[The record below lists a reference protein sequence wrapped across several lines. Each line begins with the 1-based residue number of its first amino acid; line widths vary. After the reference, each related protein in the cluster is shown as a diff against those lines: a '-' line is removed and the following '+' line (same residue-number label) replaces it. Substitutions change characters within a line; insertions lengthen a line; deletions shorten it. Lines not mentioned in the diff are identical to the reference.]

1 MADFAM
7 TIDGSAVAGEGLPVR
22 NPATAR
28 VFAQAPACTPEQL
41 DRAMAAAARAY
52 PIWRRSDAVRRAVL
66 REAAGLILSSVGE
79 LAPLLTAEQGKPRSE
94 AATEVRAAG
103 AWLRYYAELEIPREV
118 VQDDRRGFVEVLHRP
133 LGVVAAITPW
143 NYPIALALWK
153 IAPALRAGNTMVL
166 KPSPY
171 TPLATLA
178 LGRLLSEVLPAGV
191 LNVVSGPDPLGALLT
206 EHPAPR
212 KVSFTGSAASGRQVA
227 AAAASDLKRMTLE
240 LGGNDPAIVLDDA
253 DPEAIADAL
262 FWGAFVN
269 NGQMC
274 MAVKRVYVAQRL
286 YCDVVA
292 ALAERARTVPVG
304 DGSAKANRLGP
315 VSTAAQFDRVRELVR
330 DALAHGA
337 VAAAGGTALDR
348 PGYFFA
354 PTILSEVS
362 DGMRVVDEEQF
373 GPVLPVIGYR
383 DVEDA
388 IRRANGTQYGLTAS
402 VWSPDL
408 DRAAAVAARL
418 EAGQVSINIHA
429 GAVRPDLPFSGHKH
443 SGIGA
448 ENGLWG
454 LYGYTDV
461 QVLTRP
467 AHAAP
472 EGNPSRA
479 EPSRAEPSRAETLP
493 ELEPVSNPGR
503 PG

>member
-7 TIDGSAVAGEGLPVR
+7 TIDGAAVPGGGLPVR
-22 NPATAR
+22 NPATAE

-41 DRAMAAAARAY
+41 DQAVAAAARAY
-52 PIWRRSDAVRRAVL
+52 ESWQHDDDARRAVL
-66 REAAGLILSSVGE
+66 RQAAGTILASVSE

-118 VQDDRRGFVEVLHRP
+118 VQDDQRGFAEVLRRP

-178 LGRLLSEVLPAGV
+178 LGRLLSEVLPPGV

-206 EHPAPR
+206 GHPAVR
-212 KVSFTGSAASGRQVA
+212 KISFTGSAATGRQVA
-227 AAAASDLKRMTLE
+227 AAAAADLKRVTLE

-262 FWGAFVN
+262 FWGAFAN

-274 MAVKRVYVAQRL
+274 MAVKRVYVARPRYQE
-286 YCDVVA
+286 VVA
-292 ALAERARTVPVG
+292 ALAERARTVRVG
-304 DGSAKANRLGP
+304 DGSEKASRLGP
-315 VSTAAQFDRVRELVR
+315 ISNRAQFDRVQDLVR

-337 VAAAGGTALDR
+337 VAAAGGAALER

-354 PTILSEVS
+354 PTILAGLS
-362 DGMRVVDEEQF
+362 DGVRVVDEEQF
-373 GPVLPVIGYR
+373 GPVLPVIAYR
-383 DVEDA
+383 DVDEA
-388 IRRANGTQYGLTAS
+388 VRLANGTDFGLTAS

-408 DRAAAVAARL
+408 ERAAAVAARL
-418 EAGQVSINIHA
+418 QAGQVSVNVHA
-429 GAVRPDLPFSGHKH
+429 GAVRPDLPFSGHKA
-443 SGIGA
+443 SGIGV

-461 QVLTRP
+461 QALTRP
-467 AHAAP
+467 AI
-472 EGNPSRA
+472 GY
-479 EPSRAEPSRAETLP
+479 
-493 ELEPVSNPGR
+493 
-503 PG
+503 

>member
-7 TIDGSAVAGEGLPVR
+7 TIDGSAVLGGCYPVL
-22 NPATAR
+22 NPATAQP
-28 VFAQAPACTPEQL
+28 FAEAPACTPDQL
-41 DRAMAAAARAY
+41 DQAVAAAARAY
-52 PIWRRSDAVRRAVL
+52 PGWKRDDQARQAVL
-66 REAAGLILSSVGE
+66 RKAAATILASVGE
-79 LAPLLTAEQGKPRSE
+79 LAPLLTAEQGKPRAE

-103 AWLRYYAELEIPREV
+103 AWLRYYADLEIPRQV
-118 VQDDRRGFVEVLHRP
+118 VQDDRRGFTEVRHRP

-178 LGRLLSEVLPAGV
+178 LGRLLSDVLPPGV
-191 LNVVSGPDPLGALLT
+191 LNVVSGPDPLGALLAG
-206 EHPAPR
+206 HPTPR
-212 KVSFTGSAASGRQVA
+212 KISFTGSAATGRRVA
-227 AAAASDLKRMTLE
+227 AAAAADLKRVTLE

-262 FWGAFVN
+262 FWGAFAN

-274 MAVKRVYVAQRL
+274 MAVKRVYVPQRL
-286 YCDVVA
+286 RAGLVA
-292 ALAERARTVPVG
+292 ALAARADATRVG
-304 DGSAKANRLGP
+304 DGSDKASRLGP
-315 VSTAAQFDRVRELVR
+315 VSNRAQFDRVSELVR
-330 DALAHGA
+330 DAVAHDA
-337 VAAAGGTALDR
+337 VVAAGGAALDR

-354 PTILSEVS
+354 PTILTGLS
-362 DGMRVVDEEQF
+362 DGVRVVDEEQF

-383 DVEDA
+383 DLDDA
-388 IRRANGTQYGLTAS
+388 VRRANGTEYGLTAS

-418 EAGQVSINIHA
+418 EAGQVSVNVHA
-429 GAVRPDLPFSGHKH
+429 GGVRPDLPFSGHKA
-443 SGIGA
+443 SGIGV

-461 QVLTRP
+461 QALTRP
-467 AHAAP
+467 P
-472 EGNPSRA
+472 LTA
-479 EPSRAEPSRAETLP
+479 E
-493 ELEPVSNPGR
+493 
-503 PG
+503 